1 MSSVSPWQEVSDAL
15 SFAVSRIEGD
25 PDPLNDR
32 ERADGNLYVMRMLTA
47 VTQSTTLT
55 LDPDRPSFLTML
67 DGVRFVGAAGPD
79 IDYDVAAVRPEM
91 KYCISGQRGDATF
104 VGICVYAGAGAAGAS
119 AIVASVDVDDIVND
133 EGGFKWEF
141 SHPEAAR
148 VIVRQYFHDRL
159 SQARGSWTIE
169 RVDAGSG
176 ARAVGV
182 LSAGAGAG
190 AAAAA
195 GRIPARPM
203 GPAEMDARIANAAKS
218 LQWNAQLNQLWT
230 PERREFPNEFV
241 RQTCDDIVAA
251 IPNPDVMYSY
261 TWWKVAEDE
270 VLVVDFT
277 PPETAYW
284 ALQLCDRWY
293 QCFPD
298 RRSNINDREVV
309 VNPDGTV
316 RIVISDGDCGA
327 ENWLDTSG
335 HRIGIMFFRWLHAD
349 VSEQP
354 KCRVIK
360 RSEVATMS

>member
-79 IDYDVAAVRPEM
+79 IDYDVAAVRPETP
-91 KYCISGQRGDATF
+91 YRISGQRGDATF

-148 VIVRQYFHDRL
+148 VIVRQYFHDRA
-159 SQARGSWTIE
+159 SQARGSWAIE
-169 RVDAGSG
+169 RVDADS
-176 ARAVGV
+176 VGQ
-182 LSAGAGAG
+182 LDSDSRAGASSSDETL
-190 AAAAA
+190 
-195 GRIPARPM
+195 PARLM
-203 GPAEMDARIANAAKS
+203 GSVEMEARVANAAKS
-218 LQWNAQLNQLWT
+218 LKWNAQLNQLWT

-241 RQTCDDIVAA
+241 RLTCDDIVAA

-270 VLVVDFT
+270 VLVVEFT
-277 PPETAYW
+277 PPSTAYW

-309 VNPDGTV
+309 VNPDGSV
-316 RIVISDGDCGA
+316 RIVISDGDVGA
-327 ENWLDTSG
+327 DNWLDTSG
-335 HRIGIMFFRWLHAD
+335 HRVGIMFFRWLHAD
-349 VSEQP
+349 IAEQP
-354 KCRVIK
+354 ECRVVK
-360 RSEVATMS
+360 RSDIAQ